1 MTWILGIAGS
11 IVAAGVGYLVYMSKN
26 VVVMRER
33 LDYKVDVERMAA
45 VEKRVDAIQK
55 RLEEGGQRIIVGS

>member
-1 MTWILGIAGS
+1 M
-11 IVAAGVGYLVYMSKN
+11 AAGVGYLVYMSKN